1 MLAVEVDWDLFNR
14 YQNAMTPTT
23 MLGVVLVVS
32 ISAWLIVR
40 LRARFRE
47 DSGRAD
53 DKLEMLTQFREL
65 HQQGELTED
74 EYRLIK
80 SRLAREAA
88 GRLATTSTTTRKSA
102 GSAVQGVWNEGG
114 TEKADGTGQDDANR
128 QESRSTDEP
137 PNQNSATVK
146 PPEWNASGKSPDL
159 ES

>member
-1 MLAVEVDWDLFNR
+1 MLAVQVDWKLFDG
-14 YQNAMTPTT
+14 YKNAMTPLTL
-23 MLGVVLVVS
+23 LGVVIAVSVSVWLVFH
-32 ISAWLIVR
+32 

-88 GRLATTSTTTRKSA
+88 FRLNVSSTGTSKSA
-102 GSAVQGVWNEGG
+102 KAADEGVRQDGG
-114 TEKADGTGQDDANR
+114 IEKTGETGGDDR
-128 QESRSTDEP
+128 DLQESRSTDEP
-137 PNQNSATVK
+137 PNEKSA
-146 PPEWNASGKSPDL
+146 N
-159 ES
+159 